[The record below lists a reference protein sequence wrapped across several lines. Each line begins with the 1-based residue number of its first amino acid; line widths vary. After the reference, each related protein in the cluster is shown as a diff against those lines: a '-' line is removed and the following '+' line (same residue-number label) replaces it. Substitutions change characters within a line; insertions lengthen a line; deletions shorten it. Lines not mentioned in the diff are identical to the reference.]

1 MYYGLTLT
9 RKDGVVIHTTDED
22 NPSEKYQW
30 HLVPTSRPLINPPEV
45 KTEYVDIPGAN
56 GSLDYTEILSGAVHY
71 GMREGSWEFMV
82 LNDKYAYYNRNGTP
96 DNGWWKIYHEILEEI
111 HGKYFSKIELESEP
125 DRVYSGRLFVESWVT
140 EKEYSKVTIKY
151 KINPMTKPKTVEVI
165 DNSDPENPV
174 STEVRQVSPWLW
186 DDLFTSSSV
195 NPIEF
200 GPFNV
205 SGTLYR
211 TIVNSE
217 STDQVVT
224 FNCSSAING
233 VKYGIIFNCDSNG
246 NPISIDETQAQT
258 VNLAA
263 GNTSVTIPPGETVFK
278 FVSEGLVSV
287 EMFYGNKGASL

>member
-1 MYYGLTLT
+1 
-9 RKDGVVIHTTDED
+9 
-22 NPSEKYQW
+22 
-30 HLVPTSRPLINPPEV
+30 
-45 KTEYVDIPGAN
+45 
-56 GSLDYTEILSGAVHY
+56 
-71 GMREGSWEFMV
+71 
-82 LNDKYAYYNRNGTP
+82 
-96 DNGWWKIYHEILEEI
+96 
-111 HGKYFSKIELESEP
+111 
-125 DRVYSGRLFVESWVT
+125 
-140 EKEYSKVTIKY
+140 
-151 KINPMTKPKTVEVI
+151 MTKPKTVEVI
-165 DNSDPENPV
+165 DDSDPENPV
-174 STEVRQVSPWLW
+174 SVEVRQVSPWLW

-217 STDQVVT
+217 NTDQVVT

-246 NPISIDETQAQT
+246 NPISIDESQAQT